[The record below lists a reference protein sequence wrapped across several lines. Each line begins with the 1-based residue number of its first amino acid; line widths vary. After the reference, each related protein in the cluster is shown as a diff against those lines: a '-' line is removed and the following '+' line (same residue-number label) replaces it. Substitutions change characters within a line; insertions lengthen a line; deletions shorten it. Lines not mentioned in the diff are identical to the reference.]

1 VSIAG
6 LPNHFSGQFDIEL
19 SGCGHVSHGD
29 GTMLQTAVITTP
41 PRVTGSAPP
50 TNEGHHTSASTTT
63 VVCLGSY
70 DGLAWHYRGTVATL
84 AGTVSSASHDIA
96 TLNWGMLYAALSGD
110 DAAGWLSASRHAHT
124 HTHTHTHT
132 HSHTHAR
139 THTHTHT
146 HNSPH
151 AANHSLPQ
159 CPSTAGL
166 RGTLCLRASAMEAPL
181 RASIDRGSPC
191 WETGKSPVHH
201 DTHPG
206 VVL

>member
-41 PRVTGSAPP
+41 PRVARSAPP

-63 VVCLGSY
+63 VVCLGSN
-70 DGLAWHYRGTVATL
+70 DGLAWHYRGTVATH

-110 DAAGWLSASRHAHT
+110 NAAGWL
-124 HTHTHTHT
+124 
-132 HSHTHAR
+132 
-139 THTHTHT
+139 
-146 HNSPH
+146 
-151 AANHSLPQ
+151 
-159 CPSTAGL
+159 G
-166 RGTLCLRASAMEAPL
+166 AP
-181 RASIDRGSPC
+181 
-191 WETGKSPVHH
+191 
-201 DTHPG
+201 
-206 VVL
+206 